1 MSIQRKSDSK
11 SLLHIWDGNNFHP
24 SSRLPSAIDID
35 AWVQFSRRVSFRL
48 SSRVSSN
55 SAWECL
61 WDCRSLPRR
70 RGRDCVRLSNFG
82 ICGFLPRWWCHFPTQ
97 SNGRPNMPCQPF
109 CQRHV
114 MSTFNHS
121 VNTVLFQYSTIPSIS
136 QYRAITTFIPYF
148 HVSPG
153 AELSVC
159 LNKLIATKHRFLC
172 ANPTI
177 PAIALIHS
185 RYCTYCW
192 HCLHRLIA
200 PDTPIFVFSVAVFA
214 TKFLSFYNYHW
225 NILYPDHKLLLMLL
239 PMEWKSQI
247 KATFGGRL
255 KKPTIL
261 SCPTFVRQIT
271 WGKQNHALRVG
282 RILWTV
288 YASLCPSPC
297 FMSAFLAPPTMSPRF
312 PPLSNNSPFCSP
324 LMATLFTSSDCP
336 HPSFLEQEE
345 HNGAILTSNRNELMI
360 LLRSTPQGANFYMEP
375 METQDTFSNHLW
387 HEGENS

>member
-24 SSRLPSAIDID
+24 PSPLPSASDID

-82 ICGFLPRWWCHFPTQ
+82 ICGFLPRWWCHFPTRY
-97 SNGRPNMPCQPF
+97 NGRPNIPCQPF
-109 CQRHV
+109 CQRYV

-121 VNTVLFQYSTIPSIS
+121 VDIQ
-136 QYRAITTFIPYF
+136 QYRVITTFIPHF

-214 TKFLSFYNYHW
+214 SKFLSFYIYQW
-225 NILYPDHKLLLMLL
+225 NILYPDHELLLMLS
-239 PMEWKSQI
+239 PMKISNQGHLCWKYWTVPKI
-247 KATFGGRL
+247 HA
-255 KKPTIL
+255 PY
-261 SCPTFVRQIT
+261 
-271 WGKQNHALRVG
+271 NHAL
-282 RILWTV
+282 
-288 YASLCPSPC
+288 
-297 FMSAFLAPPTMSPRF
+297 
-312 PPLSNNSPFCSP
+312 
-324 LMATLFTSSDCP
+324 
-336 HPSFLEQEE
+336 
-345 HNGAILTSNRNELMI
+345 
-360 LLRSTPQGANFYMEP
+360 LL
-375 METQDTFSNHLW
+375 
-387 HEGENS
+387 